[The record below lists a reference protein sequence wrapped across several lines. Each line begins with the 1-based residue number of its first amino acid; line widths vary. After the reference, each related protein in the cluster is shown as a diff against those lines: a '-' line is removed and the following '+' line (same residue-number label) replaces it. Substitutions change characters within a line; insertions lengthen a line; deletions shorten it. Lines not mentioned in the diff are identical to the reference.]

1 MAQINPRSIPAAA
14 LQHLLDNGYSP
25 ALARIFAARG
35 ITDSKQLDTTFA
47 GLLPFD
53 SLKNAGEMARLL
65 ADAISA
71 QKKLMVIAD
80 YDADG
85 ATACAVAVRGLRAFG
100 AHIDFIV
107 PNRFEYGYGLTPE
120 IVQLAAQLPLR
131 YGSEKPITG
140 REAAKQLL
148 PQSAGFAI
156 TSDLSRVVSSASR
169 MASSFISNVS
179 QLHPDILITVDNGI
193 ASVEGVAEANR
204 LGMKV
209 FITDHHLPGDALPD
223 AACIVNP
230 NQPGCG
236 FPSKNLAGVGVMFYV
251 LLALRAELR
260 SRGAFD
266 ETSPLSPDE
275 TTSHSTRPSNNAS
288 QVAGY
293 SPSPASGR
301 GEFAPYP
308 LPPAGEGGAQR
319 RESVRRKEPNLASLL
334 DLVALGTVA
343 DVVKLDQNN
352 RILVQQGLQRIRAGR
367 ACAGINALL
376 QVAKRNPV
384 RASSQDLGFTVGPR
398 LNAAGRLDDM
408 SLGINCLLTDNA
420 GSALQIAAKL
430 DALNRE
436 RRSIETDMQDS
447 ALASLEHIDP
457 KDNFSLT
464 LFDKTWHQGV
474 IGILA
479 SRLKDKFHRPT
490 IAFARSNDVEIKGS
504 GRSIAGLHLRDAL
517 DLVSKRHPSLIRKF
531 GGHAAAAGL
540 SIAEADFENFVVAF
554 EQVAS
559 ELLSETDLAQ
569 RIETDGALETAEM
582 NLEVARLLDEHV
594 WGQGFPAPQ
603 FSDKFVVQNQRVV
616 GEKHLKLQ
624 LRHVTDEATSHSTS
638 RGNDPRQVAGYGEAS
653 RLREQMLGGPS
664 RASKPNS
671 TVSGP
676 ILNNQGKLIEA
687 ILFGHNEP
695 LPEQIHAVYSLS
707 VNEYNGTQSVQLIVR
722 HWRDVKK

>member
-1 MAQINPRSIPAAA
+1 MPEIIPRNIPATAA
-14 LQHLLDNGYSP
+14 QHLRDSGYSP
-25 ALARIFAARG
+25 ALAKIFAARG

-53 SLKNAGEMARLL
+53 NLKNAREMAHLL
-65 ADAISA
+65 ADAIA
-71 QKKLMVIAD
+71 AKKQLMVIAD

-100 AHIDFIV
+100 AQIDFIV

-120 IVQLAAQLPLR
+120 IVRLAAQ
-131 YGSEKPITG
+131 K
-140 REAAKQLL
+140 
-148 PQSAGFAI
+148 
-156 TSDLSRVVSSASR
+156 
-169 MASSFISNVS
+169 N
-179 QLHPDILITVDNGI
+179 PDILITVDNGI

-204 LGMKV
+204 LGMQV
-209 FITDHHLPGDALPD
+209 LVTDHHLPGDTLPD

-230 NQPGCG
+230 NQPGCA

-260 SRGAFD
+260 TRGAF
-266 ETSPLSPDE
+266 SL
-275 TTSHSTRPSNNAS
+275 
-288 QVAGY
+288 
-293 SPSPASGR
+293 SPSPSPVNGR
-301 GEFAPYP
+301 GESAASP
-308 LPPAGEGGAQR
+308 LPMPSPQSFPAGGRGSEREKQLLIPAGEGGAQR
-319 RESVRRKEPNLASLL
+319 RERDGRREPNLGNLL

-376 QVAKRNPV
+376 QVAKKDPARV
-384 RASSQDLGFTVGPR
+384 SSQDLGFTVGPR

-408 SLGINCLLTDNA
+408 SLGIDCLLTDDAANA
-420 GSALQIAAKL
+420 MSIAAKL

-436 RRSIETDMQDS
+436 RRSIETDMQDN
-447 ALASLEHIDP
+447 ALAALENIDP
-457 KDNFSLT
+457 SDNFSLV
-464 LFDKTWHQGV
+464 LFDESWHQGV

-479 SRLKDKFHRPT
+479 SRLKERFHRPT
-490 IAFARSNDVEIKGS
+490 IAFARAGDNEIKGS

-540 SIAEADFENFVVAF
+540 SIAEADFDSFVAAF
-554 EQVAS
+554 EKVS
-559 ELLSETDLAQ
+559 GELLSAGDLAQ
-569 RIETDGALETAEM
+569 RIETDGALDVAEM
-582 NLEVARLLDEHV
+582 NLEIARLLDEQV

-603 FSDKFVVQNQRVV
+603 FSDDFVVQNQRVV

-624 LRHVTDEATSHSTS
+624 LRHVTDETTSHSTS
-638 RGNDPRQVAGYGEAS
+638 RADDARQVAGYGEAS
-653 RLREQMLGGPS
+653 RLREQLLGGPS
-664 RASKPNS
+664 RTSKPDS

-676 ILNNQGKLIEA
+676 TLRSQGRLMEA
-687 ILFGHNEP
+687 ILFGHNEL

-707 VNEYNGTQSVQLIVR
+707 VNDYNGSVSLQLIIR
-722 HWRDVKK
+722 HWQPTVE